1 MDNEQF
7 LRELNRDLVS
17 AKEEMKSRNEDTI
30 KELNNYKKMFDEEM
44 EREEKKAVSNPLFDN
59 EEGEEIFSDLIR
71 RDADFGAMLDFSE
84 MDEEGYDIVMSLAK
98 NDPTFA
104 LSFLERR
111 RYEIPSD
118 KYQDMKNELL
128 DKLDIN

>member
-44 EREEKKAVSNPLFDN
+44 EREEKKVVSNPLFDN

-111 RYEIPSD
+111 SYEIPSD